1 MAGNPRAFVSAITK
15 QVRADLERENE
26 QRAQED
32 QFIKTFEDFQKQ
44 HPGFQEKW
52 DSGEIK
58 QFMDAHPG
66 HNALSSYL
74 ALTDK
79 ARIEKAVAQIL
90 QEQGLGG
97 DAPLDDAKKHG
108 GDTRLLAD
116 RLRALRSGGGGKVPP
131 SGDPETGEL
140 KPTM

>member
-15 QVRADLERENE
+15 QVRAD
-26 QRAQED
+26 
-32 QFIKTFEDFQKQ
+32 
-44 HPGFQEKW
+44 
-52 DSGEIK
+52 
-58 QFMDAHPG
+58 
-66 HNALSSYL
+66 
-74 ALTDK
+74 K
-79 ARIEKAVAQIL
+79 ARIEKAVAQKL

-116 RLRALRSGGGGKVPP
+116 RLRALRSGGGGKAPP